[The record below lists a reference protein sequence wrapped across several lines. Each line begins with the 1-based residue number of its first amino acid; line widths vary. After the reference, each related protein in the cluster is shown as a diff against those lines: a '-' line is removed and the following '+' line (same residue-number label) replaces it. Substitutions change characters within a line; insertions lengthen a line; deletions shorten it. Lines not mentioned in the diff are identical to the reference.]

1 MIKGE
6 PKNRSIRHQLLL
18 PPTYQ
23 QCKVTEIQGAACR
36 LSNGASYTYLV
47 LIIVIYHMVILLMS
61 SMTIYNNLSE

>member
-6 PKNRSIRHQLLL
+6 PKNSSIRHQLLL

-23 QCKVTEIQGAACR
+23 QCKVTEIQGAAYR

-47 LIIVIYHMVILLMS
+47 LIVIYHMVILLMS